1 MRLIFLTYSV
11 LYISLSLMMYFGNT
25 SMLVSQMLFSFSTL
39 LIGFVVLAPI
49 AVIINPRIIKSHKS
63 DQKYLNLCFAA
74 GLFRIIFLAC
84 GPFGLRDYMLI
95 LFLNAFG
102 LLVYALLESKFTR
115 ISNEYFKY

>member
-1 MRLIFLTYSV
+1 MRLIFYTYIIS
-11 LYISLSLMMYFGNT
+11 YILIAIVIQYGET
-25 SMLVSQMLFSFSTL
+25 SMLVSKCLYSLAL
-39 LIGFVVLAPI
+39 LLLGFVVMAPI
-49 AVIINPRIIKSHKS
+49 AVIINPKVIKSHKS

-102 LLVYALLESKFTR
+102 LLIFAFLESKFKR